1 MRKLILLIP
10 ICLMGL
16 SSCKIIRS
24 NLMLRTPKNYVYAL
38 LSDSISKLN
47 YRIAH
52 NDAIQY
58 RVFTNDGFKLIDLA
72 NSINATAFRNDL
84 DVMVETDGTVKL
96 PMIGNIKLEGM
107 SLREAEKFLED
118 KYAEYY
124 VKPFVSLKV
133 TNKRVIVFPG
143 NGGLA
148 KSITLSNNNTSVI
161 EAIALAGGLTEDS
174 KAYKVKLLRTIND
187 TKPQVF
193 IMDLSHIDGLA
204 AGNTRV
210 LANDIIYVEPR
221 YRLARTLVTELTPLV
236 TLISTT
242 FLIYTLVRT
251 K

>member
-10 ICLMGL
+10 ICLLAL

-24 NLMLRTPKNYVYAL
+24 NLMLRTPKNYVYNQ

-58 RVFTNDGFKLIDLA
+58 RIFTNDGFKLIDLA
-72 NSINATAFRNDL
+72 NSINANAFRNDL
-84 DVMVETDGTVKL
+84 DVIVETDGTVKL
-96 PMIGNIKLEGM
+96 PMVGFVKLEGM
-107 SLREAEKFLED
+107 SLREAEQFLEE

-143 NGGLA
+143 NGGTA
-148 KSITLSNNNTSVI
+148 KTLLLTNNNTSVI

-174 KAYKVKLLRTIND
+174 KAYKVKLLRSIND
-187 TKPQVF
+187 SKPQVYL
-193 IMDLSHIDGLA
+193 MDLSKIEGLA

-221 YRLARTLVTELTPLV
+221 YRLARTLVTELTPIV